1 MASLDVVG
9 AAVLVVGASEG
20 VVDVAAG
27 VDVLDAL
34 GDEALVV
41 GVRLGVAGREVAE
54 EDGLGLP
61 DDGRVE
67 IVAPPGVDGGDE
79 GAAVEVAV
87 VGLLGARGG
96 RVKLGCGGAVGAI
109 GVGLREGPRLRRRR
123 TTGVE

>member
-9 AAVLVVGASEG
+9 AVVLVVGASEG

-27 VDVLDAL
+27 VDVLGAL

-41 GVRLGVAGREVAE
+41 GVRLGEAGREVAE

-61 DDGRVE
+61 DDDRVE
-67 IVAPPGVDGGDE
+67 IAAPPGVDGGDE
-79 GAAVEVAV
+79 GAVEVAV
-87 VGLLGARGG
+87 DGLFGARGG

>member
-1 MASLDVVG
+1 M
-9 AAVLVVGASEG
+9 LVVGASEG